1 MINSVYIHIPFCD
14 EICSYCDFCKFYYNE
29 ELVDK
34 YLDTLERE
42 IDSNYNNDII
52 KTIYIGGGTP
62 SCLSKEQL
70 TKLLNITRKF
80 NLDIEEFSI
89 EANVESLTED
99 KVKLFKEYGIN
110 RISIG
115 VQTFNYNLL
124 KLLNRSHN
132 KEQVFNTISMVK
144 KYIDNINIDLIYAI
158 PGETRDNIDS
168 DLTEFLKLNIP
179 HISCYSLII
188 EDNTILKNMHIDYID
203 DEVDYDMYKLI
214 CDRLS
219 LNGYNH
225 YETSNFALSNYESKH
240 NLVYWNN
247 EHYYGFGLSASGY
260 IDNIRYTNTRSINNY
275 IKGNYRLEEDV
286 LSLNETIEN
295 EFILGF
301 RKIHGLDINKLNT
314 KYNLDINN
322 IEFISKLINDN
333 KLILEDNML
342 RISDNYI
349 YLSNDILVEFMGV
362 DYEKY
367 I

>member
-1 MINSVYIHIPFCD
+1 MINSVYIHIPFCN

-34 YLDTLERE
+34 YLDSLEKE
-42 IDSNYNNDII
+42 IDKYYNNDVI

-62 SCLSKEQL
+62 SSLTKEQL

-80 NLDIEEFSI
+80 NLELEEFTI
-89 EANVESLTED
+89 EANVESLDED
-99 KVKLFKEYGIN
+99 KVKILKEYGVN

-124 KLLNRSHN
+124 KLLNRVHT

-158 PGETRDNIDS
+158 PGETRYDVEKDID
-168 DLTEFLKLNIP
+168 EFIKLDIP

-188 EDNTILKNMHIDYID
+188 EENTILNNMHIVYID
-203 DEVDYDMYKLI
+203 DELDYEMYNLI
-214 CDRLS
+214 CNKLL

-225 YETSNFALSNYESKH
+225 YETSNYSRSNYESKH

-247 EHYYGFGLSASGY
+247 EHYYGFGMSASGY

-275 IKGNYRLEEDV
+275 LKGNYRLEEEV
-286 LSLNETIEN
+286 LSLNEEIEN

-301 RKIHGLDINKLNT
+301 RKIHGLNINKLKT
-314 KYNLDINN
+314 KYNLDIKK
-322 IEFISKLINDN
+322 IDFISKLISNN
-333 KLILEDNML
+333 KLVLKDDML
-342 RISDNYI
+342 FISNDYI
-349 YLSNDILVEFMGV
+349 YLSNDILIEFMGV